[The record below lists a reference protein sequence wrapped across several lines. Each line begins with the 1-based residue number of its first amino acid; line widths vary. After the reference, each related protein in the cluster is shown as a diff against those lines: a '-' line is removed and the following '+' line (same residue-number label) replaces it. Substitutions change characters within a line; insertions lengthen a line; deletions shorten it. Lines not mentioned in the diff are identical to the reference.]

1 MEAAMRK
8 ASVRANRLGIFFLMA
23 TLFMVV
29 TSVPEAQVL
38 DNDVVNDTKEY
49 AKAGDVD
56 SIATFVASNPAL
68 AVEIAKVAVKANPGM
83 AIDIACRIAG
93 IVPDKAVEIAGNTAK
108 AHVSSIGIAFCIAE
122 AVPQFAAKI
131 AASVADVVPHKYAA
145 DIAGCVAEAV
155 PDRAKEIAA
164 KVIEVAPEYEESIK
178 ERVADAIA
186 FEEEAAKDHV
196 PPLAPPPPPYG
207 Q

>member
-1 MEAAMRK
+1 MRK
-8 ASVRANRLGIFFLMA
+8 ASVRANRLGIFFLLA

-93 IVPDKAVEIAGNTAK
+93 VVPDKAVEIAGNTAK
-108 AHVSSIGIAFCIAE
+108 ALPASSIGIACCIAE
-122 AVPQFAAKI
+122 AVPQFAAEI
-131 AASVADVVPHKYAA
+131 AAKVADVVPHKYAA
-145 DIAGCVAEAV
+145 DIAGGVAEAV

-164 KVIEVAPEYEESIK
+164 KVIEVAPEYEETIK

-186 FEEEAAKDHV
+186 PEEGVAKDHV
-196 PPLAPPPPPYG
+196 PPLASPPPPYG